1 MAGRGPLAS
10 PGSLGR
16 GAERTREVPQSGG
29 PAGERLGGPGVAF
42 PQLSGGRARSGSGS
56 GGSAGPAGRVWRRHL
71 PGLPRARAAARAP
84 RLRWPR
90 GGRKG
95 SLGLGAACLSALP
108 PLSVGGR
115 LWSGGGRRPSSTLT
129 APGEFVN
136 FIRKTGEDGNGRT
149 SKFQIVVSSDASPS
163 CRLVPSSASC
173 FISHSSRLCVSSEH
187 LPRTEPHVIH
197 SAC

>member
-1 MAGRGPLAS
+1 MGR
-10 PGSLGR
+10 
-16 GAERTREVPQSGG
+16 
-29 PAGERLGGPGVAF
+29 AGERLCGPGVAF
-42 PQLSGGRARSGSGS
+42 TQLSGARARRGSGSGS
-56 GGSAGPAGRVWRRHL
+56 GSSASPAGRVWRRHL
-71 PGLPRARAAARAP
+71 PGLRRAQAAARAP

-115 LWSGGGRRPSSTLT
+115 LWSRGGMRPSSELT

-149 SKFQIVVSSDASPS
+149 SKFQIVVSSDSS
-163 CRLVPSSASC
+163 QSSLLVPSSAWC
-173 FISHSSRLCVSSEH
+173 FISHSTHLCVSLER
-187 LPRTEPHVIH
+187 LPLTEPHVMH